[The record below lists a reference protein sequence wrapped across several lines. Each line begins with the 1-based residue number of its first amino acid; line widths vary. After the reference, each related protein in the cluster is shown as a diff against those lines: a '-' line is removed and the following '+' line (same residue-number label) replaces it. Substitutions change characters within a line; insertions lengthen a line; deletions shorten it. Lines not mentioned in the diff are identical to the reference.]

1 MSEQAKYHSNYTVGI
16 ILILLGVFF
25 LCVQLELVNW
35 ESFWPL
41 ILIVGGL
48 LFYLGF
54 LVNRRN
60 FGLLMPGTI
69 LLVIGVLFFCTN
81 QGYWNRMEEL
91 WPTFILAPGLGLVL
105 MYIFGPKGN
114 ALWIPATVLIVL
126 ACLFY
131 GRSWGI
137 FRYWP
142 VVLIAVGLYLLVKGF
157 NLPKEPTSKDQADFT
172 KK

>member
-1 MSEQAKYHSNYTVGI
+1 MSEQAKNHSNYTVGI

-25 LCVQLELVNW
+25 LCVQLDLVNW
-35 ESFWPL
+35 DNFWPI

-69 LLVIGVLFFCTN
+69 LLVIGVLFFYTN
-81 QGYWNRMEEL
+81 RGYWNRMDEL
-91 WPTFILAPGLGLVL
+91 WPTFVIAPGLGFIL

-131 GRSWGI
+131 GRLWGI

-142 VVLIAVGLYLLVKGF
+142 VILIAVGLYLLVRGL
-157 NLPKEPTSKDQADFT
+157 NLPKEPAGKDRADFT
-172 KK
+172 EK

>member
-1 MSEQAKYHSNYTVGI
+1 MSEQPKNHSNYTVGI
-16 ILILLGVFF
+16 ILILLGAFF
-25 LCVQLELVNW
+25 LCVQLGLVNW
-35 ESFWPL
+35 DNFWPI

-69 LLVIGVLFFCTN
+69 LLVIGVLFFYTN
-81 QGYWNRMEEL
+81 QGYWHRMDEL
-91 WPTFILAPGLGLVL
+91 WPTFVLAPGLGFIL

-131 GRSWGI
+131 GRLWGI

-142 VVLIAVGLYLLVKGF
+142 VILIAVGLYLLVRGF
-157 NLPKEPTSKDQADFT
+157 NLPKEPANKDRADFT
-172 KK
+172 EK

>member
-1 MSEQAKYHSNYTVGI
+1 MSEQPKNRSNYTVGI
-16 ILILLGVFF
+16 VLILLGIFF
-25 LCVQLELVNW
+25 LCVQLGFVNW
-35 ESFWPL
+35 DNFWPFV
-41 ILIVGGL
+41 LIVGGL

-69 LLVIGVLFFCTN
+69 LLVIGFLFFYTN
-81 QGYWNRMEEL
+81 QGHWYRMDEL
-91 WPTFILAPGLGLVL
+91 WPTFILAPGLGFIL

-114 ALWIPATVLIVL
+114 TLWIPATVLIVL

-131 GRSWGI
+131 SRLWGI

-142 VVLIAVGLYLLVKGF
+142 VILILVGLYLLVRGLNF
-157 NLPKEPTSKDQADFT
+157 PKEPKSTDPADFT
-172 KK
+172 DK